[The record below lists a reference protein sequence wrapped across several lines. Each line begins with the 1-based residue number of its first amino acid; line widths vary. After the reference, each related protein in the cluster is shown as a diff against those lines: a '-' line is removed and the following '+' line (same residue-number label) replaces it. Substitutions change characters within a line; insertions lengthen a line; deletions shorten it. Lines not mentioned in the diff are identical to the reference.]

1 MEHNLSLL
9 INSNFRGKSLNYQVY
24 LFVKLSG
31 LGEQPKGELFLW
43 LKKILEQEIG
53 R

>member
-9 INSNFRGKSLNYQVY
+9 ITSNFRGNSLNYQVN
-24 LFVKLSG
+24 LFEALRIRRTA
-31 LGEQPKGELFLW
+31 ERRAFLW